1 MADTLPKGY
10 EPHDVEARWRDHW
23 QDNRTFTP
31 DPDAQGEPFS
41 IVIPPPNVTGA
52 LHIGHALNQTLID
65 VLCRH
70 ARQKGKNVL
79 WVPGTDHA
87 GIATQNVVERALAKE
102 GKTRQD
108 LGREAFIER
117 VWQWREDYRHRIL
130 NQIRALGASV
140 DWTRLRFTMD
150 EGLSAAVRKVFVQL
164 YNEGLIYKGDYII
177 NWCSRCHT
185 ALADDEVEH
194 EAHKGKL
201 WKIRYHLAD
210 GSGSIT
216 IATTRPE
223 TIPGDTA
230 ICVHPEDERYQHL
243 VGKTAIVPVLGR
255 EIPIIADSYVDR
267 EFGTGAL
274 KVTPCHDHNDWALG
288 KKHDLEFLQV
298 IDEDGIMKAESGPYA
313 GLKKEDCRTK
323 IVADIEAAGDL
334 LAVEDL
340 DNSVGHC
347 YRCHTVVEPHVS
359 TQWFVATT
367 KMAPAA
373 RKAVPELT
381 RILPESWAKTYYHWL
396 DNIRD
401 WCISRQIW
409 WGHRIPAWTCA
420 DCGELIVSE
429 TDPAACP
436 KCGASHLEQDPDV
449 LDTWF
454 SSSLWP
460 FSTMG
465 WPEETGEL
473 KTFYPTSVLVTA
485 FDILFFW
492 VARMI
497 MMGQHFMGEVPFRH
511 VYIHA
516 LVRDEQ
522 GRKMSK
528 SLGNGIDPFD
538 MVSKYGADALRF
550 TLVALAAMGR
560 DIRMSE
566 PRIEGYRHF
575 MNKLWNASRFA
586 LMNLEE
592 NAVPEPVNPD
602 AAAGLHNRWILHRL
616 EEVKAESDA
625 AIESY
630 RFNDAAQG
638 LYRFLWNEFCDWYLE
653 LIKGDMK
660 DDAPADAKAEARF
673 TLYTVLKET
682 LVLLHPII
690 PFVTAEVWQSLPGH
704 AGEDIALQLFPEAR
718 PGCLKPGDADDMIFI
733 QETISAIRTI
743 RAELNINP
751 SYRLTVLLR
760 PVDAKQKELLEHG
773 RAWFMSLARLEN
785 LIISAEEHAPKASAS
800 NVVRGCEVIV
810 HLSGAVD
817 FQAELARLDKELG
830 KVGRELAALNG
841 KLSNENFLTRAKP
854 EFVEQ
859 EKARAADLA
868 DKRGKMLALQKRF
881 REAAE

>member
-1 MADTLPKGY
+1 M
-10 EPHDVEARWRDHW
+10 
-23 QDNRTFTP
+23 
-31 DPDAQGEPFS
+31 
-41 IVIPPPNVTGA
+41 
-52 LHIGHALNQTLID
+52 
-65 VLCRH
+65 
-70 ARQKGKNVL
+70 
-79 WVPGTDHA
+79 
-87 GIATQNVVERALAKE
+87 
-102 GKTRQD
+102 
-108 LGREAFIER
+108 
-117 VWQWREDYRHRIL
+117 
-130 NQIRALGASV
+130 
-140 DWTRLRFTMD
+140 
-150 EGLSAAVRKVFVQL
+150 
-164 YNEGLIYKGDYII
+164 
-177 NWCSRCHT
+177 
-185 ALADDEVEH
+185 
-194 EAHKGKL
+194 
-201 WKIRYHLAD
+201 
-210 GSGSIT
+210 
-216 IATTRPE
+216 
-223 TIPGDTA
+223 
-230 ICVHPEDERYQHL
+230 
-243 VGKTAIVPVLGR
+243 
-255 EIPIIADSYVDR
+255 
-267 EFGTGAL
+267 
-274 KVTPCHDHNDWALG
+274 
-288 KKHDLEFLQV
+288 
-298 IDEDGIMKAESGPYA
+298 
-313 GLKKEDCRTK
+313 
-323 IVADIEAAGDL
+323 
-334 LAVEDL
+334 
-340 DNSVGHC
+340 
-347 YRCHTVVEPHVS
+347 
-359 TQWFVATT
+359 
-367 KMAPAA
+367 
-373 RKAVPELT
+373 
-381 RILPESWAKTYYHWL
+381 KTYYNWL

-638 LYRFLWNEFCDWYLE
+638 LYRFLWSEFCDWYLE

-830 KVGRELAALNG
+830 KVDRELAALNG